1 MSCGR
6 NNLAP
11 HPLPSVMS
19 WGRNNLAPHALL
31 SVLCDSLSSSSAG
44 LNLGGHL
51 GRSRDVPHGCWQPAE
66 YISTLTYCT
75 CSYTELLNNPLG
87 YTNLPV
93 HTQNCEIV
101 H

>member
-31 SVLCDSLSSSSAG
+31 SVLCDPLSPFSAG
-44 LNLGGHL
+44 LNLGRHL
-51 GRSRDVPHGCWQPAE
+51 GPFGAFPLVAGNRPNT
-66 YISTLTYCT
+66 STAHLY
-75 CSYTELLNNPLG
+75 SE
-87 YTNLPV
+87 V
-93 HTQNCEIV
+93 WIDFI
-101 H
+101 